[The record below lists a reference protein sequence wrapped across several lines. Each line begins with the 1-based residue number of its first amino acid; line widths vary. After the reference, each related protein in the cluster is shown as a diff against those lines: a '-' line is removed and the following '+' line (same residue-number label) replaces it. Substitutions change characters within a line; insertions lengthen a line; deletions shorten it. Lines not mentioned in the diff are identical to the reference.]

1 MNTQNMEQALPQQEQ
16 QKIKVEHAQATVRA
30 FFIDTFLWAYTLLV
44 LHKIVYEKMIMN
56 FRYPEFSWMQ
66 PAYAL
71 GAGLALSV
79 AFFFTRLSVGKAM
92 NGLYSVREDR
102 TLFKEPFLQ
111 LGLFQLLLTFVAGIH
126 ISQVS
131 MTEFLSSS
139 GLSGARRIFTALF
152 NPNWNIFE
160 DALFAAIETIY
171 MAFIA
176 TTLAIPAAFLLG
188 FFAARNLMSS
198 SSVLFALYS
207 LTRFFLNLTR
217 SIEPLVWA
225 IIFSVWVGIG
235 PFSGMLAL
243 FLHSVAS
250 LAKLY
255 SEQIENIDNGP
266 IEAITATGAH
276 PIQVIW
282 FGVVPQI
289 VLPYLSFTIYRWD
302 INVRMATVIGLVGG
316 GGIGTM
322 LMQYQ
327 GLAKWNEVGM
337 LVIVIAT
344 IVWIMDYASSKIR
357 AALK

>member
-1 MNTQNMEQALPQQEQ
+1 MSIENAEQAFPAHEKRLKMENTNST
-16 QKIKVEHAQATVRA
+16 IKA
-30 FFIDTFLWAYTLLV
+30 FLIDIFLWTYTSLV
-44 LHKIVYEKMIMN
+44 LYKVIYEKLIIN
-56 FRYPEFSWMQ
+56 VRYPEFTWSQ

-71 GAGLALSV
+71 GLGV
-79 AFFFTRLSVGKAM
+79 AVTVVLFMSRLSVGKAM
-92 NGLYSVREDR
+92 MGLYELKPDR
-102 TLFKEPFLQ
+102 SLFKEPFTQ
-111 LGLFQLLLTFVAGIH
+111 LGLFQLLLTFIAGLH

-131 MTEFLSSS
+131 IREFLSES
-139 GLSGARRIFTALF
+139 GLSGARRIFAALF
-152 NPNWNIFE
+152 NPNFAIFE
-160 DALFAAIETIY
+160 DAVFAAIETIY
-171 MAFIA
+171 MAFVA
-176 TTLAIPAAFLLG
+176 TAFAIPVAFLLG
-188 FFAARNLMSS
+188 FLAARNLMSS
-198 SSVLFALYS
+198 SRFFFSLYS
-207 LTRFFLNLTR
+207 LTRFFLNMTR

-255 SEQIENIDNGP
+255 SEQIEGIDDGP
-266 IEAITATGAH
+266 IEAMMATGAH

-289 VLPYLSFTIYRWD
+289 VLPYLSYTIYRWD

-337 LVIVIAT
+337 LVIVIAS
-344 IVWIMDYASSKIR
+344 IVWLMDYASAKIR
-357 AALK
+357 AGLK